1 MVHQIRFHIDNTNTG
16 YKLIPAEKSAFAD
29 WGNISKHPVTVP
41 AGTSVPEN
49 GGFVKASSAPFAGAA
64 MLVVYSIQ
72 TSTPIYLCLLASD
85 PHWSARRNWAYV
97 YITTDINDAKAGQ
110 ELFNKVY
117 SGENTSASVNID
129 GGIFEVREPSVV
141 SRIHW
146 VLI

>member
-1 MVHQIRFHIDNTNTG
+1 M
-16 YKLIPAEKSAFAD
+16 
-29 WGNISKHPVTVP
+29 
-41 AGTSVPEN
+41 
-49 GGFVKASSAPFAGAA
+49 
-64 MLVVYSIQ
+64 
-72 TSTPIYLCLLASD
+72 LASD

-141 SRIHW
+141 SRINW